1 MNRRRPLWVTGV
13 GLVTPLGADVDA
25 TWDRLVR
32 GERAMAPARL
42 FGTAGQRTNLAAE
55 VEGVVVPAGGG
66 WSRSAVLA
74 LTAAREALR
83 HAGLEGRPGRLGLVV
98 GGTTSGMF
106 ETETLL
112 ARLDA
117 EGAAGGAPLETL
129 RAHPPSSVGDC
140 LEQVLGPFVRVRTLS
155 SACSSG
161 ANAVIVAA
169 AWLLRGEVDAVLAGG
184 SDGLCRLTLSGF
196 NALSA
201 LDPGPCRPF
210 DRDRRGTNLG
220 EGAGFLVLERA
231 ERARHR
237 ARGPVAELAGWAL
250 GSEAHHITNPAAD
263 GVVAARLL
271 TTALSRA
278 GLVPQQ
284 VDYVNAHGTGTPAN
298 DAMEAAAL
306 TLALGD
312 EVHRVPVS
320 SSKAQIGH
328 TLGAAGA
335 IEAVFTA
342 LSVARQTVP
351 PGVGLE
357 APDPALDLV
366 HVGAAG
372 REGRV
377 RAAISSAFGFGG
389 MGSVLVLS
397 EADVAEAEATVP
409 DAGGPP
415 LHAAIVTGVAA
426 LGAFGLLGAA
436 GLASLP
442 EATGGGGGEVDP
454 DAYLDAARARRL
466 DRTARLGAAA
476 VAHALAEAGAP
487 AEDSGVVL
495 GTAFGNVD
503 ACAAFLR
510 RVLEAGPRAASPA
523 IFPNLVPSSPVGH
536 VSIYCGM
543 QGPAFATS
551 DLGASGA
558 AAFLQAVDL
567 VTAGEAPRIVAG
579 SAEPKSAIVDA
590 VLGPLFALPG
600 AARRG
605 PGADL
610 AAVLVVEAAGAALA
624 RGARVMARVAQAIE
638 WRGDPRAALD
648 RLRPPSA
655 TRVEIVTPWADPARA
670 ALASTAWRDRPLL
683 PWPASL
689 AGGDA
694 LDAAA
699 LAIAA
704 ARVAS
709 GRADEA
715 IVVTLAPGRGSAIV
729 LAAP

>member
-1 MNRRRPLWVTGV
+1 MNPRPCPLWVTGV
-13 GLVTPLGADVDA
+13 GLVTALGADAEA
-25 TWDRLVR
+25 TWGRLVR

-42 FGTAGQRTNLAAE
+42 FETAGQRTDLAAE
-55 VEGVVVPAGGG
+55 VEGVTVPAGGG
-66 WSRSAVLA
+66 WSRSATMALA
-74 LTAAREALR
+74 AAREALR
-83 HAGLEGRPGRLGLVV
+83 RAGLEGTTGRLGLVV

-117 EGAAGGAPLETL
+117 EGVRSGGAPLEAM
-129 RAHPPSSVGDC
+129 RAHPPTSVGDC
-140 LEQVLGPFVRVRTLS
+140 LEQALGPFVRVRTLS

-169 AWLLRGEVDAVLAGG
+169 GWLLRGEVDVVLAGG
-184 SDGLCRLTLSGF
+184 SDGLCRLTLAGF

-231 ERARHR
+231 ERARLR
-237 ARGPVAELAGWAL
+237 PVRPVAELAGWAL

-271 TTALSRA
+271 TAALSRA
-278 GLVPQQ
+278 GLRPHQ

-306 TLALGD
+306 KLALGED
-312 EVHRVPVS
+312 ARRVPVS

-335 IEAVFTA
+335 IEAVFA
-342 LSVARQTVP
+342 AMAVSRQTLP
-351 PGVGLE
+351 PGVGMT

-366 HVGAAG
+366 HVGVSA

-377 RAAISSAFGFGG
+377 RAAVSNAFGFGG

-397 EADVAEAEATVP
+397 EADVRTAPEAGRP
-409 DAGGPP
+409 PP
-415 LHAAIVTGVAA
+415 LHDVVVTGVAA
-426 LGAFGLLGAA
+426 LGACGLLGAE

-442 EATGGGGGEVDP
+442 EASGAVDATVDP
-454 DAYLDAARARRL
+454 DAFLDAARARRL
-466 DRTARLGAAA
+466 DRTARLGAVA
-476 VAHALAEAGAP
+476 VAHALAEACAP

-523 IFPNLVPSSPVGH
+523 TFPNLVPSSPVGH

-558 AAFLQAVDL
+558 AAFLQAADL
-567 VTAGEAPRIVAG
+567 VAAGEAPRVVAG
-579 SAEPKSAIVDA
+579 SAEPRSAIVDA
-590 VLGPLFALPG
+590 VLGPLFALRG
-600 AARRG
+600 EARRG
-605 PGADL
+605 SSADL
-610 AAVLVVEAAGAALA
+610 AAVLVVEVADVARA
-624 RGARVMARVAQAIE
+624 RGARVLAQVAQTIE
-638 WRGDPRAALD
+638 WRGDPRAALE

-655 TRVEIVTPWADPARA
+655 ARTEVIAPRAGAARA
-670 ALASTAWRDRPLL
+670 ALASTAWRDCPVL
-683 PWPASL
+683 PWPVSL
-689 AGGDA
+689 GESDA

-704 ARVAS
+704 ARVGG
-709 GRADEA
+709 GRADE
-715 IVVTLAPGRGSAIV
+715 VVVVSLAPGRGAAIV